1 MMGEAAENTR
11 LRRGAFSVTIRP
23 MDYLVELETFRGPLD
38 LLLYLVKRNEVDI
51 CDIPVARITEQ
62 FTLYLD
68 ALRQIDVEWAGDFLV
83 MAATLMEIKSKMLL
97 PRSEEE
103 VCEEEADP
111 RQELVRQLL
120 EYKKYKDA
128 ATLLEAQAE
137 RQLCRVSRQP
147 VEQPATQITL
157 RRVELWDLVSAFG
170 RLMRETIAL
179 QPSQITVDETP
190 LHVHIET
197 ILERLAVQP
206 RLAFAELFAPPHTR
220 GRLVGLFLAMLELIK
235 SRRVGAEQE
244 EAFAPIWLTRLAEES
259 VA

>member
-1 MMGEAAENTR
+1 
-11 LRRGAFSVTIRP
+11 
-23 MDYLVELETFRGPLD
+23 MDYLVDLESFRGPLD

-51 CDIPVARITEQ
+51 CDIPVARIAEQ
-62 FTLYLD
+62 FSIYLD
-68 ALRQIDVEWAGDFLV
+68 ALRTIDVEWAGDFLV
-83 MAATLMEIKSKMLL
+83 MAATLVEIKSKMLL
-97 PRSEEE
+97 PRSEESAS
-103 VCEEEADP
+103 EEEADP

-128 ATLLEAQAE
+128 ASLLEAQAE
-137 RQLCRVSRQP
+137 RQLSRVARQP
-147 VEQPATQITL
+147 VEQPTTQTTL

-190 LHVHIET
+190 LHVHIEYV
-197 ILERLAVQP
+197 LERLAEQP
-206 RLAFAELFAPPHTR
+206 RLPFADLFTPPHTR

-235 SRRVGAEQE
+235 TRRVSADQE